1 MPRDRRACADIRCP
15 RPAVPGH
22 AWCEEHLAR
31 HSREEDAEYRRRHPR
46 AGDPR
51 GTQRWRRIA
60 AAYLAM
66 HPLCQRCGKAL
77 ARQVHHRVA
86 IAAGGDPWDTANLLA
101 VCLRCHADLER
112 EERPKRKGGS
122 NCG

>member
-1 MPRDRRACADIRCP
+1 
-15 RPAVPGH
+15 
-22 AWCEEHLAR
+22 
-31 HSREEDAEYRRRHPR
+31 
-46 AGDPR
+46 
-51 GTQRWRRIA
+51 
-60 AAYLAM
+60 M

-86 IAAGGDPWDTANLLA
+86 IAAGGDPWDTANLMA

-112 EERPKRKGGS
+112 EERRKRKGGS